1 MRRGRRLAL
10 APATK
15 RALWS
20 GLISSKAHEVDP
32 VSSEAK
38 CAKGRLELSRIV
50 QMVVASSDRPKPVH
64 GPEFGFGRF
73 WAVGK
78 DSDELSEADGSSDSD
93 EVISTTAF
101 IAEAA
106 AAGFEA
112 QDLYKAEQELAIVG
126 SGSNSGKYPKS
137 QLASRIIDSM
147 VRRKLYPEA
156 WQGPLPPPR
165 ISPPRTLGDVLEKAR
180 EVGHRE
186 GKMGGWRA
194 SGSAVWATPF
204 SNTKQKDR
212 ADKAK
217 DLQLLTPDFP
227 ELKSP
232 RVVYCEF
239 QRARFR
245 PGSIY

>member
-1 MRRGRRLAL
+1 MVM
-10 APATK
+10 T
-15 RALWS
+15 
-20 GLISSKAHEVDP
+20 SSH
-32 VSSEAK
+32 
-38 CAKGRLELSRIV
+38 
-50 QMVVASSDRPKPVH
+50 RPKPVH

-126 SGSNSGKYPKS
+126 SGSNPGKYPKS

-156 WQGPLPPPR
+156 WQGPLPPP
-165 ISPPRTLGDVLEKAR
+165 
-180 EVGHRE
+180 
-186 GKMGGWRA
+186 
-194 SGSAVWATPF
+194 
-204 SNTKQKDR
+204 
-212 ADKAK
+212 
-217 DLQLLTPDFP
+217 
-227 ELKSP
+227 
-232 RVVYCEF
+232 
-239 QRARFR
+239 
-245 PGSIY
+245 